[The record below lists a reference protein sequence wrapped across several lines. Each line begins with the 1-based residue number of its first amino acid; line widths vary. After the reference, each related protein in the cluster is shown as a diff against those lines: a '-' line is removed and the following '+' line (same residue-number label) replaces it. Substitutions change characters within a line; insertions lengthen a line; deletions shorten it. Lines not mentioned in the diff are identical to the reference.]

1 LSRSK
6 HHQIL
11 ISSRGELPE
20 FATMF
25 LGCSARLVPTKMFQ
39 HFSAY
44 SIGWPRSDAAAAL

>member
-20 FATMF
+20 FATMYVV
-25 LGCSARLVPTKMFQ
+25 LRVQCET
-39 HFSAY
+39 SAY
-44 SIGWPRSDAAAAL
+44 